1 MEGRN
6 YAEYILKNYN
16 QIKRELK
23 VKEALLD
30 ITLSEA
36 QEDIIEG
43 MNFER
48 FQGERVS
55 HSKVTDKTA
64 AIALDYKRARERVVM
79 DLEMDIRK
87 RKLELLKVDTAM
99 EVLDEKEQR
108 VIRGIYIDM
117 KSRSQLCRELYIS
130 EGTLNRWRKKGIA
143 SINQYI
149 CLK

>member
-43 MNFER
+43 MNFEK

-64 AIALDYKRARERVVM
+64 VIALDYKRARERVVM

-130 EGTLNRWRKKGIA
+130 EGTLNRWRKKSIA